1 MAAALLSP
9 KGMSLRWCV
18 GHDGST
24 VAVRTSEEPV
34 PLMRWRLY
42 DGTECLIAAVEGIF
56 EVCLVRHD
64 TVVQVKRFSMP
75 GPAFDMARAWR
86 HDAELARSGAAHS
99 YLAHSFP
106 MSPEEGQ

>member
-1 MAAALLSP
+1 
-9 KGMSLRWCV
+9 MSLRWRV
-18 GHDGST
+18 GHDEST
-24 VAVRTSEEPV
+24 VAVRTFEEPV

-86 HDAELARSGAAHS
+86 HDAERARSGAAHS